1 LYASHFVSLWDEVVS
16 QNYELGVVIF
26 IGGIVDA
33 IIDAIKDM
41 FIGAVMSAAE
51 GLFDT
56 INTELIH
63 TADRVG
69 QTPMEFSGGNPW
81 NLITGIS
88 GAAGT
93 VIQTVAGLILGF
105 FIALELVQMLIEKNN
120 LADLDMFNVIL
131 KWIFKSFIAIMI
143 VANAFTIVGAIF
155 TIGQEVIT
163 GAAVDAL
170 TTIGDGMDLAAFETA
185 LQAASLGQVIG
196 LWFQLNI
203 FSLIFPIVR
212 IAIFIVIVGR
222 FLEIFMYVVAAPI
235 PLATMANQEY
245 RAMGNNYLK
254 SLVALAFQGLFMLT
268 VVAIVGGMMMDVVA
282 DFGTDISGAGFW
294 AILGYLVLM
303 CFALFK
309 TPAISKSIFGA
320 H

>member
-1 LYASHFVSLWDEVVS
+1 
-16 QNYELGVVIF
+16 VVIF
-26 IGGIVDA
+26 IGGIVDN
-33 IIDAIKDM
+33 IIDAIRNI
-41 FIGAVMSAAE
+41 FIGAVMNAAS

-56 INTELIH
+56 INEELIH
-63 TADRVG
+63 TGDRVS
-69 QTPMEFSGGNPW
+69 QTPMEFSGGGPW
-81 NLITGIS
+81 SLVEGM
-88 GAAGT
+88 AGT
-93 VIQTVAGLILGF
+93 AGTAIQTIAGLILGF
-105 FIALELVQMLIEKNN
+105 FIALELVQMLVEKNN
-120 LADLDMFNVIL
+120 LADIDMINVVV
-131 KWIFKSFIAIMI
+131 KWLVKSFIAILI
-143 VANAFTIVGAIF
+143 VSNAFVIVGAIF
-155 TIGQEVIT
+155 TIGQEVII
-163 GAAVDAL
+163 GSAL
-170 TTIGDGMDLAAFETA
+170 TATATIGDGLDLTVFYES
-185 LQAASLGQVIG
+185 LQDASLGELVG

-203 FSLIFPIVR
+203 FSLIFPLVR

-254 SLVALAFQGLFMLT
+254 SLLALAFQGLLMLV
-268 VVAIVGGMMMDVVA
+268 VVAVIGGMMVDVVSS
-282 DFGTDISGAGFW
+282 FGTDASGAGFW

>member
-1 LYASHFVSLWDEVVS
+1 V
-16 QNYELGVVIF
+16 
-26 IGGIVDA
+26 
-33 IIDAIKDM
+33 
-41 FIGAVMSAAE
+41 
-51 GLFDT
+51 
-56 INTELIH
+56 
-63 TADRVG
+63 
-69 QTPMEFSGGNPW
+69 
-81 NLITGIS
+81 
-88 GAAGT
+88 
-93 VIQTVAGLILGF
+93 
-105 FIALELVQMLIEKNN
+105 LVEKNN
-120 LADLDMFNVIL
+120 LADLDVVNVVI
-131 KWIFKSFIAIMI
+131 KWIVKSFVAILI
-143 VANAFTIVGAIF
+143 VANAFVIVGAIF

-163 GAAVDAL
+163 GAAIDA
-170 TTIGDGMDLAAFETA
+170 TATIGDGLDLTAFYDS
-185 LQAASLGQVIG
+185 LQDASLGELVG

-222 FLEIFMYVVAAPI
+222 FLEIFMYIVAAPI

-254 SLVALAFQGLFMLT
+254 SLLALAFQGLLMLV
-268 VVAIVGGMMMDVVA
+268 VVAVIGGMMVDVVSN
-282 DFGTDISGAGFW
+282 FGTDASGAGFW

>member
-1 LYASHFVSLWDEVVS
+1 MI
-16 QNYELGVVIF
+16 IF
-26 IGGIVDA
+26 IGGIVDS
-33 IIDAIKDM
+33 IINAIKDM
-41 FIGAVMSAAE
+41 FIGAVMNAAE

-56 INTELIH
+56 INQELLQ
-63 TADRVG
+63 TADRVSE
-69 QTPMEFSGGNPW
+69 TPMEFSGGGPW
-81 NLITGIS
+81 TLVEGM
-88 GAAGT
+88 AGT
-93 VIQTVAGLILGF
+93 AGTAIQTIAGLILGF

-120 LADLDMFNVIL
+120 LADLDVYNVMF
-131 KWIFKSFIAIMI
+131 KWVVKSFIAILI
-143 VANAFTIVGAIF
+143 VSNAFTIVGAIF

-163 GAAVDAL
+163 GAALDA
-170 TTIGDGMDLAAFETA
+170 TATIGDGLDLAAFETA

-203 FSLIFPIVR
+203 FNLIFPIVR

-222 FLEIFMYVVAAPI
+222 FLEIFMYIVAAPI

-254 SLVALAFQGLFMLT
+254 SLLALAFQGLLML
-268 VVAIVGGMMMDVVA
+268 VIVAIVGNMMIDVVA
-282 DFGTDISGAGFW
+282 DFGTDVSGAGFW

>member
-1 LYASHFVSLWDEVVS
+1 M
-16 QNYELGVVIF
+16 GVIIF
-26 IGGIVDA
+26 IGGIVDS
-33 IIDAIKDM
+33 IIDAIRDM

-56 INTELIH
+56 INEELIH
-63 TADRVG
+63 TADRVS
-69 QTPMEFSGGNPW
+69 QTPMEFSGGGPW
-81 NLITGIS
+81 SLVEGM
-88 GAAGT
+88 AGT
-93 VIQTVAGLILGF
+93 AGTTIQTIAGLILGF

-120 LADLDMFNVIL
+120 MADLDVFNVIL
-131 KWIFKSFIAIMI
+131 KWIFKSFIAILI
-143 VANAFTIVGAIF
+143 VSNAFTIVGAVF

-163 GAAVDAL
+163 GAALDA
-170 TTIGDGMDLAAFETA
+170 TATIGDGLDLAAFEDA
-185 LQAASLGQVIG
+185 LQDASLGQLVG

-222 FLEIFMYVVAAPI
+222 FLEIFMYIVAAPI

-254 SLVALAFQGLFMLT
+254 SLLALAFQGLLML
-268 VVAIVGGMMMDVVA
+268 VIVAIVGGMMIDVVA
-282 DFGTDISGAGFW
+282 DFGTDVSGAGFW

>member
-1 LYASHFVSLWDEVVS
+1 
-16 QNYELGVVIF
+16 VIAF
-26 IGGIVDA
+26 IGGIVDS
-33 IIDAIKDM
+33 IINSIREI
-41 FIGAVMSAAE
+41 FIGAVLNAAE

-56 INTELIH
+56 INEELIR
-63 TADRVG
+63 TADTVAE
-69 QTPMEFSGGNPW
+69 TPMDFSGGGPW
-81 NLITGIS
+81 DLVVGI
-88 GAAGT
+88 AGT
-93 VIQTVAGLILGF
+93 AGTAIQTVAGLILGF

-120 LADLDMFNVIL
+120 LADLDVMNIIT
-131 KWIFKSFIAIMI
+131 KWIIKSFIAILI
-143 VANAFTIVGAIF
+143 VSNAFVIVGAIF
-155 TIGQEVIT
+155 TIGNEVIT
-163 GAAVDAL
+163 GAAIDA
-170 TTIGDGMDLAAFETA
+170 TASIGDGLDLDAFHE
-185 LQAASLGQVIG
+185 LLEDASLGDLVG

-235 PLATMANQEY
+235 PLATMGNQEY

-254 SLVALAFQGLFMLT
+254 SLLSLAFQGLLMLI
-268 VVAIVGGMMMDVVA
+268 VVAVIGGMMVDVVN
-282 DFGTDISGAGFW
+282 DFAVDTGGAGFW

-309 TPAISKSIFGA
+309 TPAISKSIFGS

>member
-1 LYASHFVSLWDEVVS
+1 MIA
-16 QNYELGVVIF
+16 F
-26 IGGIVDA
+26 IGGIVDS
-33 IIDAIKDM
+33 IIDAIREI
-41 FIGAVMSAAE
+41 FIGAVMNAAE

-56 INTELIH
+56 INEELLH
-63 TADRVG
+63 TADRVSET
-69 QTPMEFSGGNPW
+69 QMEFSGGGPW
-81 NLITGIS
+81 ALVEGI
-88 GAAGT
+88 AGT
-93 VIQTVAGLILGF
+93 AGTTIQTIAGLILGF

-120 LADLDMFNVIL
+120 LNDIDVISTII
-131 KWIFKSFIAIMI
+131 KWVMKSFVAILI

-155 TIGQEVIT
+155 TVGQEVIT
-163 GAAVDAL
+163 GAAIDA
-170 TTIGDGMDLAAFETA
+170 TATIGDGLDLDAFEDA
-185 LQAASLGQVIG
+185 LEDATLGELVS

-203 FSLIFPIVR
+203 FSLVFPIVR

-254 SLVALAFQGLFMLT
+254 SLLALAFQGLLMLV
-268 VVAIVGGMMMDVVA
+268 VVAVIGGMMVDVVS
-282 DFGTDISGAGFW
+282 DFGTDASGAGFW

-303 CFALFK
+303 LFALFK
-309 TPAISKSIFGA
+309 TPAISKSIFGS

>member
-1 LYASHFVSLWDEVVS
+1 MI
-16 QNYELGVVIF
+16 IF
-26 IGGIVDA
+26 IGGIVDS
-33 IIDAIKDM
+33 IIDAIRDM

-56 INTELIH
+56 INEELIR
-63 TADRVG
+63 TADTVAE
-69 QTPMEFSGGNPW
+69 TPMEFSGGGPW
-81 NLITGIS
+81 SLVEGI
-88 GAAGT
+88 AGT
-93 VIQTVAGLILGF
+93 AGTAVQTIAGLILGF
-105 FIALELVQMLIEKNN
+105 FIALELINMLIEKNN
-120 LADLDMFNVIL
+120 LADIDMISVAI
-131 KWIFKSFIAIMI
+131 KWLIKSFVAILI

-155 TIGQEVIT
+155 TIGQEVIV
-163 GAAVDAL
+163 GAAIDA
-170 TTIGDGMDLAAFETA
+170 TATIGDGLDLTAFYDA
-185 LQAASLGQVIG
+185 LQDASLGQLVG

-254 SLVALAFQGLFMLT
+254 SLVATAFQGLLMLV
-268 VVAIVGGMMMDVVA
+268 VVAVIGGMMVDVVTN
-282 DFGTDISGAGFW
+282 FSSDISGAGFW

-320 H
+320 S

>member
-1 LYASHFVSLWDEVVS
+1 
-16 QNYELGVVIF
+16 LGVIIF

-33 IIDAIKDM
+33 IINAIKDM
-41 FIGAVMSAAE
+41 FIGAVMSSAE

-56 INTELIH
+56 INDELIH
-63 TADRVG
+63 TADRVS
-69 QTPMEFSGGNPW
+69 QTPMEFSGGGPW
-81 NLITGIS
+81 SLVEGMA
-88 GAAGT
+88 GVAGT
-93 VIQTVAGLILGF
+93 TIQTIAGLILGF

-120 LADLDMFNVIL
+120 LADLDMMNVII
-131 KWIFKSFIAIMI
+131 KWIIKSFIAILI
-143 VANAFTIVGAIF
+143 VSNAFTIVGAVF
-155 TIGQEVIT
+155 TIGQEVIM
-163 GAAVDAL
+163 GAALDA
-170 TTIGDGMDLAAFETA
+170 TATIGDGVDLIAFEAA
-185 LQAASLGQVIG
+185 LQDASLGQVIG

-203 FSLIFPIVR
+203 FSLIFPLVR

-254 SLVALAFQGLFMLT
+254 SLLALAFQGLLMLV
-268 VVAIVGGMMMDVVA
+268 VVAIIGGMMVDVVA
-282 DFGTDISGAGFW
+282 GFGTDVSGAGFW

>member
-1 LYASHFVSLWDEVVS
+1 MI
-16 QNYELGVVIF
+16 IF
-26 IGGIVDA
+26 IGGIVDS
-33 IIDAIKDM
+33 IIDAIRDM
-41 FIGAVMSAAE
+41 FIDAVMGSAE

-56 INTELIH
+56 INEELIH
-63 TADRVG
+63 TADRVS
-69 QTPMEFSGGNPW
+69 QTPMEFSGGGPW
-81 NLITGIS
+81 SLVEGM
-88 GAAGT
+88 AGT
-93 VIQTVAGLILGF
+93 AGTTIQTIAGLILGF

-120 LADLDMFNVIL
+120 MADLDVFNVIL
-131 KWIFKSFIAIMI
+131 KWIFKSFIAILI
-143 VANAFTIVGAIF
+143 VSNAFTIVGAVF
-155 TIGQEVIT
+155 TIGQEIIT
-163 GAAVDAL
+163 GAALDA
-170 TTIGDGMDLAAFETA
+170 TATIGDGLDLAAFEDS
-185 LQAASLGQVIG
+185 LEDASLGQLVG

-222 FLEIFMYVVAAPI
+222 FLEIFMYIVAAPI

-254 SLVALAFQGLFMLT
+254 SLLALAFQGLLML
-268 VVAIVGGMMMDVVA
+268 VIVAIVGGMMIDVVA
-282 DFGTDISGAGFW
+282 DFGADVSGAGFW

>member
-1 LYASHFVSLWDEVVS
+1 MIAFV
-16 QNYELGVVIF
+16 
-26 IGGIVDA
+26 GGIVDN
-33 IIDAIKDM
+33 IIDAIREI
-41 FIGAVMSAAE
+41 FIGAVMNAAG

-56 INTELIH
+56 INEELLH
-63 TADRVG
+63 AGDRVS
-69 QTPMEFSGGNPW
+69 QTPMEFSGGGPW
-81 NLITGIS
+81 SLVEGMAGT
-88 GAAGT
+88 AGT
-93 VIQTVAGLILGF
+93 VIQTLAGLILGF
-105 FIALELVQMLIEKNN
+105 FIALELIQMLVEKNN
-120 LADLDMFNVIL
+120 LADIDMINVVV
-131 KWIFKSFIAIMI
+131 KWLVKSFIAILI
-143 VANAFTIVGAIF
+143 VSNAFVIVGAIF

-163 GAAVDAL
+163 GAALDA
-170 TTIGDGMDLAAFETA
+170 TATIGDGLDMTAFYDS
-185 LQAASLGQVIG
+185 LQDASLGELVG

-203 FSLIFPIVR
+203 FGLIFPIVR

-254 SLVALAFQGLFMLT
+254 SLLALAFQGLLMLV
-268 VVAIVGGMMMDVVA
+268 VVAVIGGMMVDVVSNFDA
-282 DFGTDISGAGFW
+282 DVGGAGFW

>member
-1 LYASHFVSLWDEVVS
+1 M
-16 QNYELGVVIF
+16 GVIIF
-26 IGGIVDA
+26 IGGIVDSIINA
-33 IIDAIKDM
+33 IRDM

-56 INTELIH
+56 INEELIH
-63 TADRVG
+63 TADRVS
-69 QTPMEFSGGNPW
+69 QTPMEFSGGGPW
-81 NLITGIS
+81 SLVEGM
-88 GAAGT
+88 AGT
-93 VIQTVAGLILGF
+93 AGTTIQTIAGLILGF

-120 LADLDMFNVIL
+120 MADLDVFNVIL
-131 KWIFKSFIAIMI
+131 KWIFKSFIAILI
-143 VANAFTIVGAIF
+143 VSNAFTIVGAVF

-163 GAAVDAL
+163 GAALDA
-170 TTIGDGMDLAAFETA
+170 TATIGDGLDLAAFEDA
-185 LQAASLGQVIG
+185 LQDASLGQLVG

-222 FLEIFMYVVAAPI
+222 FLEIFMYIVAAPI

-254 SLVALAFQGLFMLT
+254 SLLALAFQGLLML
-268 VVAIVGGMMMDVVA
+268 VIVAIVGGMMIDVVA
-282 DFGTDISGAGFW
+282 DFGTDVSGAGFW

>member
-1 LYASHFVSLWDEVVS
+1 
-16 QNYELGVVIF
+16 VIAF
-26 IGGIVDA
+26 IGGIVDN
-33 IIDAIKDM
+33 IIDAIREI
-41 FIGAVMSAAE
+41 FIGAVMNAAG

-56 INTELIH
+56 INEELLH
-63 TADRVG
+63 TGDRVS
-69 QTPMEFSGGNPW
+69 QTPMEFSGGGPW
-81 NLITGIS
+81 SLVEGMAGT
-88 GAAGT
+88 AGT
-93 VIQTVAGLILGF
+93 VIQTIAGLILGF
-105 FIALELVQMLIEKNN
+105 FIALELIQMLVEKNN
-120 LADLDMFNVIL
+120 LADIDMINVVV
-131 KWIFKSFIAIMI
+131 KWIVKSFIAILI
-143 VANAFTIVGAIF
+143 VSNAFVIVGAIF
-155 TIGQEVIT
+155 TIGQEVIM
-163 GAAVDAL
+163 GAAIDASA
-170 TTIGDGMDLAAFETA
+170 TIGDGLDLTAFYDS
-185 LQAASLGQVIG
+185 LQDASLGELVG

-203 FSLIFPIVR
+203 FSLIFPLVR

-254 SLVALAFQGLFMLT
+254 SLLALAFQGLLML
-268 VVAIVGGMMMDVVA
+268 VVIAVIGGMMVDVVA
-282 DFGTDISGAGFW
+282 NFGTDASGAGFW

>member
-1 LYASHFVSLWDEVVS
+1 MIA
-16 QNYELGVVIF
+16 F
-26 IGGIVDA
+26 IGGIVDN
-33 IIDAIKDM
+33 IIDAIRDI
-41 FIGAVMSAAE
+41 FISAVMNAAG

-56 INTELIH
+56 INEELIH
-63 TADRVG
+63 AGDRVS
-69 QTPMEFSGGNPW
+69 QTPMEFSGGGPW
-81 NLITGIS
+81 SLVEGM
-88 GAAGT
+88 AGT
-93 VIQTVAGLILGF
+93 AGTAIQTIAGLILGF
-105 FIALELVQMLIEKNN
+105 FIALELVQVLVEKNN
-120 LADLDMFNVIL
+120 LADLDVVNVVI
-131 KWIFKSFIAIMI
+131 KWIVKSFVAILI
-143 VANAFTIVGAIF
+143 VANAFVIVGAIF

-163 GAAVDAL
+163 GAAIDA
-170 TTIGDGMDLAAFETA
+170 TATIGDGLDLTAFYDS
-185 LQAASLGQVIG
+185 LQDASLGELVG

-222 FLEIFMYVVAAPI
+222 FLEIFMYIVAAPI

-254 SLVALAFQGLFMLT
+254 SLLALAFQGLLMLV
-268 VVAIVGGMMMDVVA
+268 VVAVIGGMMVDVVSN
-282 DFGTDISGAGFW
+282 FGTDASGAGFW

>member
-1 LYASHFVSLWDEVVS
+1 MIA
-16 QNYELGVVIF
+16 F
-26 IGGIVDA
+26 IGGIVDS
-33 IIDAIKDM
+33 IINSIREI
-41 FIGAVMSAAE
+41 FIGAVLNAAE

-56 INTELIH
+56 INEELIR
-63 TADRVG
+63 TADTVAE
-69 QTPMEFSGGNPW
+69 TPMDFSGGGPW
-81 NLITGIS
+81 DLVVGI
-88 GAAGT
+88 AGT
-93 VIQTVAGLILGF
+93 AGTAIQTVAGLILGF

-120 LADLDMFNVIL
+120 LADLDVMNIIT
-131 KWIFKSFIAIMI
+131 KWIIKSFIAILI
-143 VANAFTIVGAIF
+143 VSNAFVIVGAIF
-155 TIGQEVIT
+155 TIGNEVIT
-163 GAAVDAL
+163 GAAIDA
-170 TTIGDGMDLAAFETA
+170 TASIGDGLDLDAFHE
-185 LQAASLGQVIG
+185 LLEDASLGDLVG

-235 PLATMANQEY
+235 PLATMGNQEY

-254 SLVALAFQGLFMLT
+254 SLLSLAFQGLLMLI
-268 VVAIVGGMMMDVVA
+268 VVAVIGGMMVDVVN
-282 DFGTDISGAGFW
+282 DFAVDTGGAGFW

-309 TPAISKSIFGA
+309 TPAISKSIFGS

>member
-1 LYASHFVSLWDEVVS
+1 
-16 QNYELGVVIF
+16 
-26 IGGIVDA
+26 
-33 IIDAIKDM
+33 M

-56 INTELIH
+56 INQELIQ
-63 TADRVG
+63 TADRVSE
-69 QTPMEFSGGNPW
+69 TPMQFSGGGPW
-81 NLITGIS
+81 TLVEGMA

-93 VIQTVAGLILGF
+93 TIQTIAGLILGF
-105 FIALELVQMLIEKNN
+105 FIALELVQVLIEKNN
-120 LADLDMFNVIL
+120 LADLDMFNVIF
-131 KWIFKSFIAIMI
+131 KWILKSFVAILI
-143 VANAFTIVGAIF
+143 VSNAFVIVGAIF

-163 GAAVDAL
+163 GAALNA
-170 TTIGDGMDLAAFETA
+170 TATIGAGLDLTAFEAA

-203 FSLIFPIVR
+203 FGLIFPIVR
-212 IAIFIVIVGR
+212 IAIFIVVVGR
-222 FLEIFMYVVAAPI
+222 FLEIFMYIVAAPI

-254 SLVALAFQGLFMLT
+254 SLIALAFQGLLMLT
-268 VVAIVGGMMMDVVA
+268 IVAIVGNMMIDVVNN
-282 DFGTDISGAGFW
+282 FSTDVSGAGFW

>member
-1 LYASHFVSLWDEVVS
+1 MI
-16 QNYELGVVIF
+16 IF

-33 IIDAIKDM
+33 IINAIKDM
-41 FIGAVMSAAE
+41 FIGAVMSSAE

-56 INTELIH
+56 INDELIH
-63 TADRVG
+63 TADRVS
-69 QTPMEFSGGNPW
+69 QTPMEFSGGGPW
-81 NLITGIS
+81 SLVEGMA
-88 GAAGT
+88 GVAGT
-93 VIQTVAGLILGF
+93 TIQTIAGLILGF

-120 LADLDMFNVIL
+120 LADLDMMNVII
-131 KWIFKSFIAIMI
+131 KWIIKSFIAILI
-143 VANAFTIVGAIF
+143 VSNAFTIVGAVF
-155 TIGQEVIT
+155 TIGQEVIM
-163 GAAVDAL
+163 GAALDA
-170 TTIGDGMDLAAFETA
+170 TATIGDGVDLIAFEAA
-185 LQAASLGQVIG
+185 LQDASLGQVIG

-203 FSLIFPIVR
+203 FSLIFPLVR

-254 SLVALAFQGLFMLT
+254 SLLALAFQGLLMLV
-268 VVAIVGGMMMDVVA
+268 VVAIIGGMMVDVVA
-282 DFGTDISGAGFW
+282 GFGTDVSGAGFW

>member
-1 LYASHFVSLWDEVVS
+1 VI
-16 QNYELGVVIF
+16 IF
-26 IGGIVDA
+26 IGGIVDS
-33 IIDAIKDM
+33 IINAIKDM
-41 FIGAVMSAAE
+41 FIGAVMNAAE

-56 INTELIH
+56 INQELLQ
-63 TADRVG
+63 TADRVSE
-69 QTPMEFSGGNPW
+69 TPMEFSGGGPW
-81 NLITGIS
+81 SLVEGMA
-88 GAAGT
+88 GVAGT
-93 VIQTVAGLILGF
+93 TIQTIAGLILGF

-120 LADLDMFNVIL
+120 LADLDVYNVIF
-131 KWIFKSFIAIMI
+131 KWVVKSFIAILI
-143 VANAFTIVGAIF
+143 VSNAFTIVGAVF
-155 TIGQEVIT
+155 TVGQEVIT
-163 GAAVDAL
+163 GAAIDA
-170 TTIGDGMDLAAFETA
+170 TATIGDGLDLAAFEEA
-185 LQAASLGQVIG
+185 LQDASLGQVIG

-222 FLEIFMYVVAAPI
+222 FLEIFMYIVAAPI

-254 SLVALAFQGLFMLT
+254 SLLALAFQGLLMLV
-268 VVAIVGGMMMDVVA
+268 VVAIVGGMMIDVVA
-282 DFGTDISGAGFW
+282 DFGTDVSGAGFW